1 VLKETER
8 ALLTRA
14 WRVSHVKFLAAIA
27 AAAVPFTA
35 FAQAPPPPPTVSLE
49 AAPAPTPPV
58 PAPLPELTTA
68 LSPEDGPLDLSRYPA
83 KQRDAI
89 WDRYAS
95 KTHVSV
101 NLLNPVGGVIYTAVF
116 SSFTQAVSGQNRG
129 SISLPIELERC
140 LNRSTSVFG
149 VAEPGWWTNSGE
161 SNVAFTLGA
170 GARMYFGGNAPQ
182 GFWMGLH
189 AAGEVTKLREIS
201 TTIEA
206 GGTWLFENHLT
217 LSFGAGA
224 GLSYASDVLLPF
236 SNEHLYFFPTASIKF
251 SVGYA
256 I

>member
-1 VLKETER
+1 M
-8 ALLTRA
+8 
-14 WRVSHVKFLAAIA
+14 KFLAAIA
-27 AAAVPFTA
+27 AAAVSVPFTA
-35 FAQAPPPPPTVSLE
+35 FAQTPPPPPSVSLE
-49 AAPAPTPPV
+49 AAPAPAPPAPV
-58 PAPLPELTTA
+58 PELSTA
-68 LSPEDGPLDLSRYPA
+68 VGPEDGPLDLNRYPS

-95 KTHVSV
+95 KTNISV
-101 NLLNPVGGVIYTAVF
+101 NILNPVGGAIWTAVL
-116 SSFTQAVSGQNRG
+116 SSFTQAVSGQSLG
-129 SISLPIELERC
+129 AISLPIELERC

-149 VAEPGWWTNSGE
+149 VLEPGWSTGGGE
-161 SNVAFTLGA
+161 SKLAFTLGA
-170 GARMYFGGNAPQ
+170 GARLYFGGNAPQ

-189 AAGEVTKLREIS
+189 GAAALPLREVS
-201 TTIEA
+201 TLIEA

-236 SNEHLYFFPTASIKF
+236 SNEHLYFFPTASLKF